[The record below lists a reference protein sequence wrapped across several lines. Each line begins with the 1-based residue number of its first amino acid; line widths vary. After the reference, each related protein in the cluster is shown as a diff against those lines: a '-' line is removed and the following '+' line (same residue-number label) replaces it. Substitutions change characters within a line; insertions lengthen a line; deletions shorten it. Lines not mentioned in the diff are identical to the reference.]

1 MGRVDCCAVGMVAR
15 RGEKAT
21 DFHGF
26 VGHEGRDDDG
36 GRVGLVN
43 PRRRGVILIEVTV
56 TSERG
61 CRE

>member
-1 MGRVDCCAVGMVAR
+1 MGRVDCRVAGMVAR

-26 VGHEGRDDDG
+26 VGREGCDDDG
-36 GRVGLVN
+36 GRVGLVK
-43 PRRRGVILIEVTV
+43 PKRRGVVLVEVAV
-56 TSERG
+56 VWERG